1 MHVLSGT
8 RPIKSVHYSLQRHTA
23 QQSTKQE
30 QGWRASGQGP
40 VPPGDT
46 LQCGCRLQAWLL
58 MAVGPLGC
66 LTGEFLHKLL
76 VDGQFQMWITNAKGQ
91 SYTSILVLQRPSES
105 INTLWIQQ
113 STLTKLAAGWASP
126 DSSNNHSDHAS
137 AVSCIV
143 SRNAWVSSSSRF
155 NAVSLSGLRQAAL
168 EKIQTVGPAA
178 LAPTS
183 GTWSRPAA
191 SLVAH
196 NAPLPAPGVSLTLT
210 LTHHHLQYQH
220 TTTLNHIFVI
230 LRLLSHRVSSSAEFI
245 LPRQSQLPCKPDT
258 VLQPLQRCP
267 SLP

>member
-1 MHVLSGT
+1 MRAGCTSLVHVLPGT
-8 RPIKSVHYSLQRHTA
+8 RPIKSVHYSLQRQIA

-30 QGWRASGQGP
+30 QSWGASSSGQGA

-46 LQCGCRLQAWLL
+46 LQCDCRLQARLL

-76 VDGQFQMWITNAKGQ
+76 VDGQFQMWMTNAKGQ

-126 DSSNNHSDHAS
+126 DSSNNRSDHAS
-137 AVSCIV
+137 AVSCII
-143 SRNAWVSSSSRF
+143 SRSAWVSSSSRF
-155 NAVSLSGLRQAAL
+155 NAVSLSGLRRAAL
-168 EKIQTVGPAA
+168 EKIQTVGP

-191 SLVAH
+191 SLAAH

-210 LTHHHLQYQH
+210 LTHHLCQTWTGCTVPSWVGSPLLQGPTAH
-220 TTTLNHIFVI
+220 SVFKD
-230 LRLLSHRVSSSAEFI
+230 E
-245 LPRQSQLPCKPDT
+245 C
-258 VLQPLQRCP
+258 PLIYNINTRP
-267 SLP
+267 H